1 MNIKQ
6 LRYFCKVVETGSAS
20 QAAKML
26 DLAPAAISMQ
36 ISSLEKELNG
46 ELFNRSSRPMTLT
59 RLGEFIYQRAPE
71 IIFNIEKLEKDAWQY
86 VNSKSITLTLGFVRS
101 VMFNLIPETIKYFAD
116 THGHIEINLKE
127 VLSEYQPELLL
138 NHELDIGFTREM
150 DNDNFI
156 GHELNHELILID
168 PLIAAIPKNHY
179 LSKKKYITLRDFCN
193 SPFIIFPSDP
203 KSGYSLR
210 VFEKFDEYGIRP
222 AVSHRVVEIHTALAL
237 VGAGLGVTLVGK
249 TTIPNNRQDIIFL
262 PIEDFRCLSYI
273 YAVYNPKNTNPNIH
287 AFIDTMKK
295 IAE

>member
-36 ISSLEKELNG
+36 ISALEKELNG

-156 GHELNHELILID
+156 GHELNHELILVD

-179 LSKKKYITLRDFCN
+179 LSKKIHCVIFVTHRLSFSPAILKAVTHYGYLRN
-193 SPFIIFPSDP
+193 SMNTVFVLPFLIA
-203 KSGYSLR
+203 SL
-210 VFEKFDEYGIRP
+210 KFIR
-222 AVSHRVVEIHTALAL
+222 HWRW
-237 VGAGLGVTLVGK
+237 
-249 TTIPNNRQDIIFL
+249 
-262 PIEDFRCLSYI
+262 
-273 YAVYNPKNTNPNIH
+273 
-287 AFIDTMKK
+287 
-295 IAE
+295 